1 MAKKVAATCSD
12 PKPFVLPPIPYGVSY
27 HHEEFKG
34 TLSVTNDALSRFIY
48 DIGMNLAKN
57 GIKKLILLNGHGD
70 NAPTLSYAA
79 QMINRDAQIFVC
91 VETGET
97 SDIDL
102 YDLIETPNDIHAG
115 EIETSTTL
123 AIRPE
128 VVKMEKAINETLNF
142 GSNYLN
148 YTSDRGVAWYV
159 HTKKISNS
167 GVMGDPTKATEE
179 KGKKMWEIM
188 IAHMV
193 KFVEEIKR
201 SKLEDL
207 YQKRY

>member
-1 MAKKVAATCSD
+1 
-12 PKPFVLPPIPYGVSY
+12 
-27 HHEEFKG
+27 
-34 TLSVTNDALSRFIY
+34 
-48 DIGMNLAKN
+48 
-57 GIKKLILLNGHGD
+57 
-70 NAPTLSYAA
+70 
-79 QMINRDAQIFVC
+79 

-102 YDLIETPNDIHAG
+102 YELIETPNDIHAG
-115 EIETSTTL
+115 EIETSTAL

-128 VVKMEKAINETLNF
+128 MVKMDKAVNETLNF

-159 HTKKISNS
+159 RTKRISKS
-167 GVMGDPTKATEE
+167 GIMGDPTKASEE

-188 IAHMV
+188 ITHMV

-207 YQKRY
+207 YQKKY